1 MEPPCD
7 LELQVAV
14 AKVSKYA
21 VSESGDTVETIERPH
36 GGLSLVLVDGQ
47 RSGSSAKAISNIVA
61 RKAVS
66 LLGDGVRDGAAA
78 RAAHDYLRTQ
88 RSGQVSATLD
98 IVSVDLATRT
108 IVVSRNSHC
117 PVIVVTGAAT
127 PTAQSAA
134 PNNEPHCGERR
145 EATMRLLDEP
155 SEAIGIHARTRPVI
169 TELPIALDTH
179 LVVFSDGL
187 LSAGERHGQPFD
199 VPAFVRDYFQACRP
213 AARPIAQTLPAFEA
227 GTLADALLA
236 RAVELDQGRPG
247 DDVSVVVLSVTR
259 QAPDPG
265 PGDRDLAVRRLTVR
279 FPIPAWLAG
288 GF

>member
-36 GGLSLVLVDGQ
+36 GGLSIVVVDGQ

-66 LLGDGVRDGAAA
+66 LLADGVRDGAAA

-88 RSGQVSATLD
+88 RGGQVSATLD

-108 IVVSRNSHC
+108 IVISRNSHC
-117 PVIVVTGAAT
+117 PVIVVTG
-127 PTAQSAA
+127 PPRPLRS
-134 PNNEPHCGERR
+134 GECRDA
-145 EATMRLLDEP
+145 ELRLLDEP

-169 TELPIALDTH
+169 AELPIALDTH
-179 LVVFSDGL
+179 LVVFTDGL
-187 LSAGERHGQPFD
+187 LTAGERYGQPLD
-199 VPAFVRDYFQACRP
+199 VPTFVRDQLQAHQP
-213 AARPIAQTLPAFEA
+213 PTSAQTLPAFQA

-236 RAVELDQGRPG
+236 RAIELEQGRPG
-247 DDVSVVVLSVTR
+247 DDVSVVVLSVVTR
-259 QAPDPG
+259 EAPD
-265 PGDRDLAVRRLTVR
+265 AVRRLTVR

-288 GF
+288 IF

>member
-1 MEPPCD
+1 MDSHND

-21 VSESGDTVETIERPH
+21 VSESGDTAETIERPN
-36 GGLSLVLVDGQ
+36 GGLSIVLVDGQ
-47 RSGSSAKAISNIVA
+47 RSGKSAKAISNIVA

-66 LLGDGVRDGAAA
+66 LLADGVRDGAAA

-117 PVIVVTGAAT
+117 PVIVVTGPDA
-127 PTAQSAA
+127 
-134 PNNEPHCGERR
+134 EL
-145 EATMRLLDEP
+145 RLLDEP

-169 TELPIALDTH
+169 AEMPIALNTH
-179 LVVFSDGL
+179 LIVFTDGL
-187 LSAGERHGQPFD
+187 LTAGERYGQLLD
-199 VPAFVRDYFQACRP
+199 LPAFVRDHLQASQ
-213 AARPIAQTLPAFEA
+213 AAACAQ
-227 GTLADALLA
+227 TLADALLA

-247 DDVSVVVLSVTR
+247 DDISVVVLSVVTR
-259 QAPDPG
+259 QTALSWPPG
-265 PGDRDLAVRRLTVR
+265 QADTVRRLTVR
-279 FPIPAWLAG
+279 FPIPAWPART
-288 GF
+288 